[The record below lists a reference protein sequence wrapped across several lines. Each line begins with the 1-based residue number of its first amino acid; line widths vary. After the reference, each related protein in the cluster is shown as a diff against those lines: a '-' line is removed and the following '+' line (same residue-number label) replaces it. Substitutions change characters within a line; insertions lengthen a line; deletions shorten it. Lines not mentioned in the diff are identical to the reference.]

1 MTLTAPP
8 PKKATYSPLE
18 LFDVDRLLDEDER
31 DIAATVRKFVDT
43 RLRPNVADW
52 FESATLPKELAREF
66 GQLGVMGMH
75 LKGYGCAGTNAVSYG
90 LACMELEAGDSGFRS
105 FVSVQGSLSMFSIW
119 RYGSEEQKQHW
130 LPRLAAGEAIGCFG
144 LTEADFGSN
153 PAGMRT
159 RARRDGSDW
168 VINGTKM
175 WITNGNLA
183 DVATVWAQTDDGI
196 RGFLIPTDT
205 EGFTANVIHRKL
217 SLRASVTSEL
227 VFDNVRLPGSAQLPL
242 AQGLGAP
249 LSCLNEA
256 RFGIVFGAMG
266 AARDCLETTLAYTA
280 NRDVFDR
287 PLSSYQ
293 LSQEKLANMTLE
305 LGKGVLL
312 AIHLGRIKDAEGL
325 HPEQV
330 SLGKLNNVREALAI
344 ARECR
349 TLLGGSGITLEYSPL
364 RHANNLESV
373 LTYEGTSEMHMLSIG
388 KALTGHAAFR

>member
-1 MTLTAPP
+1 MTATVAP
-8 PKKATYSPLE
+8 PKKDTYTPFE
-18 LFDVDRLLDEDER
+18 LFDINRLLDDDER
-31 DIAATVRKFVDT
+31 DIASTVRRFVDD

-52 FESATLPKELAREF
+52 FESGTLPKELAKEF
-66 GQLGVMGMH
+66 GGLGLMGMH
-75 LKGYGCAGTNAVSYG
+75 LDGYGCAGTNAVSYG

-105 FVSVQGSLSMFSIW
+105 FVSVQGSLSMFSIH
-119 RYGSEEQKQHW
+119 RYGSEEQKQQW
-130 LPRLAAGEAIGCFG
+130 LPRLAAGDAIGCFG

-183 DVATVWAQTDDGI
+183 DVATIWAQTDDGI
-196 RGFLIPTDT
+196 RGFLVPTHT
-205 EGFTANVIHRKL
+205 PGFTANVIHRKL

-227 VFDNVRLPGSAQLPL
+227 VLDNVRLPASAQLPE
-242 AQGLGAP
+242 AIGLGAP
-249 LSCLNEA
+249 LGCLNEA
-256 RFGIVFGAMG
+256 RFGIIFGAMG
-266 AARDCLETTLAYTA
+266 AARDCLETALAYT
-280 NRDVFDR
+280 RDREVFDR
-287 PLSSYQ
+287 PLSSFQ

-305 LGKGVLL
+305 LGKAALL
-312 AIHLGRIKDAEGL
+312 AIHLGRIKDAEGVS
-325 HPEQV
+325 PEQV

-388 KALTGHAAFR
+388 RALTGHAAFR

>member
-1 MTLTAPP
+1 MTTTAAP
-8 PKKATYSPLE
+8 PKKDTYTPFE
-18 LFDVDRLLDEDER
+18 LFDVNRLLDADER
-31 DIAATVRKFVDT
+31 DIAATVRRFVDD

-52 FESATLPKELAREF
+52 FESGTLPKELAKEF
-66 GQLGVMGMH
+66 GGLGLMGMH
-75 LKGYGCAGTNAVSYG
+75 LDGYGCAGTNAVSYG

-105 FVSVQGSLSMFSIW
+105 FVSVQGSLSMYSIY
-119 RYGSEEQKQHW
+119 RYGSEEQKQQW
-130 LPRLAAGEAIGCFG
+130 LPRLAAGDAIGCFG

-159 RARRDGSDW
+159 RARRDGTDW

-183 DVATVWAQTDDGI
+183 DVATIWAQTDDGI
-196 RGFLIPTDT
+196 RGFLVPTDT
-205 EGFTANVIHRKL
+205 PGFTANVIHRKL

-227 VFDNVRLPGSAQLPL
+227 VLDNVRLPASAQLPD
-242 AQGLGAP
+242 AIGLGAP
-249 LSCLNEA
+249 LGCLNEA

-266 AARDCLETTLAYTA
+266 AARDCLETALAYT
-280 NRDVFDR
+280 RDREVFDR
-287 PLSSYQ
+287 PLSSFQ

-312 AIHLGRIKDAEGL
+312 AIHLGRIKDAEGVS
-325 HPEQV
+325 PEQV

-388 KALTGHAAFR
+388 RALTGHAAFR